1 MSNPPLDH
9 DAARKAVD
17 TLPGQE
23 QAEFLRLIQALLE
36 RADTSG
42 VDSAALLSEIARRR
56 GLMVATGTGQ
66 DAPPYTISK
75 GI

>member
-1 MSNPPLDH
+1 MTNPPLDL

-23 QAEFLRLIQALLE
+23 QAEFLLLIQALLE

-56 GLMVATGTGQ
+56 GLMIATGTGH
-66 DAPPYTISK
+66 DAPPYAISK